1 MACFILPSPVP
12 RTLLLFSYLLL
23 LRLPRQ
29 ATSTTTNFTFNGFLN
44 SNLTLRDASVVTST
58 GLLRLTNSSRQ
69 LGHGN
74 KGHAFYPVPL
84 QFKNHSSGSTTLS
97 FSTRFVFA
105 INSQTEKSGGH
116 GLAFAIVPSTELSTA
131 AGGEYLGLFNES
143 NNGNSSNH
151 IFAVEF
157 DTVRSGSF
165 RDIDNNHVGVN
176 INGMISNT
184 SETAAYFN
192 VKNEKEVMDLLSG
205 KQVQAWIDYDGRHKQ
220 LNITIAPSTLSYR
233 PSRPLISYTTDLS
246 SVLRDVMYVGFSAG
260 TAGYASE
267 HYLSAWNF
275 EIDREAT
282 APNVSRVPSAPIIA
296 ISESHF
302 KPSKLIPYSSTL
314 AVFLLMATLGVIC
327 QTYRRW
333 KLTAETLEDWELEY
347 PHRFS
352 YKELYRATKGFKR
365 EILGKG
371 GFGSVY
377 RAVLASNGMEVA
389 IKRVS
394 HNSKQGMKEFV
405 AEVSSLGRLS
415 HRNLV
420 QLQGWCRR
428 EAELILVYEYMPNGS
443 LDSFL
448 FEDSKRILSWEERF
462 KILKGVASGLFY
474 LHEGW
479 EQIIVHRDVKASN
492 VLLDADLTPK
502 LGDFGLARL
511 YEHGTNPK
519 TTHVVGTFGY
529 MAPELSRTWKATTS
543 SDVYAYGALLLEVAC
558 GRRPVEPDES
568 YEVSVLVEWVHM
580 LWKNGEI
587 LSALDKRLGLDY
599 VEEEAELVLKLGVLC
614 SQSVPEVRPSM
625 RQVIQFLDG
634 DASVKEFALDKLV
647 IDDNQGFDQ
656 LVLPFPLPE
665 KLFSDCS
672 SQFEAHD
679 HSVIEFSQE
688 FK

>member
-1 MACFILPSPVP
+1 MAWLAVSSPVP
-12 RTLLLFSYLLL
+12 RIVLLFFYLLH
-23 LRLPRQ
+23 LPKQ
-29 ATSTTTNFTFNGFLN
+29 AASITTNFTFNGFLN
-44 SNLTLRDASVVTST
+44 SNLTLRDDSVITSN
-58 GLLRLTNSSRQ
+58 GSLRLTNSSRK
-69 LGHGN
+69 LGLGS

-84 QFKNHSSGSTTLS
+84 QFKNHSSANTTLS
-97 FSTRFVFA
+97 FSTWFTFA
-105 INSQTEKSGGH
+105 IFSQADYSGGH
-116 GLAFAIVPSTELSTA
+116 GLAFSVAPTTDLSTA
-131 AGGEYLGLFNES
+131 AGGQYLGLFNAS
-143 NNGNSSNH
+143 SDGNSSNH

-157 DTVRSGSF
+157 DTVQSRSF

-176 INGMISNT
+176 INSMIS
-184 SETAAYFN
+184 SASATAAYYN
-192 VKNEKEVMDLLSG
+192 DKNEKVGIDLRNG
-205 KQVQAWIDYDGRHKQ
+205 RQVQTWIDYDGRHMQ
-220 LNITIAPSTLSYR
+220 LNVTVAPSTLSYR
-233 PSRPLISYTTDLS
+233 PKRPLISYAIELS
-246 SVLRDVMYVGFSAG
+246 SVLREVMYVGFSAG
-260 TAGYASE
+260 TEARASE
-267 HYLSAWNF
+267 HYISAWSF
-275 EIDREAT
+275 KADGEAT
-282 APNVSRVPSAPIIA
+282 TLNESRVPSAPITTPS
-296 ISESHF
+296 SESHF

-377 RAVLASNGMEVA
+377 RAVLPSNGMEVA

-405 AEVSSLGRLS
+405 AEVTSLGRLS

-420 QLQGWCRR
+420 QLLGWCRR
-428 EAELILVYEYMPNGS
+428 LEELILVYEYMPNGS
-443 LDSFL
+443 LDRFI
-448 FEDSKRILSWEERF
+448 FEDCKRILSWEERF
-462 KILKGVASGLFY
+462 RILKGVASGLFY

-543 SDVYAYGALLLEVAC
+543 SDVYAFGALLLEVAC

-568 YEVSVLVEWVHM
+568 YEESVLVEWVHM

-587 LSALDKRLGLDY
+587 LSAIDKRLGLDY
-599 VEEEAELVLKLGVLC
+599 VEEEAEMVLKLGVLC

-634 DASVKEFALDKLV
+634 DASVKEFALEKLV
-647 IDDNQGFDQ
+647 VEDNEGFDQ

-672 SQFEAHD
+672 SQFEAHE